1 MMQFALTVKLLMNM
15 HDLNNERAEE
25 IRRIPLIYSTKDGFK
40 LVEEAVAVSG
50 VMLKH
55 WHAAY
60 LSERAKSLGINL
72 CPLCKRGEA
81 IRLPPMDILTRHKE
95 EGSAEVQEE
104 EFKKELQK
112 KSKKE
117 EEVIEVIKEW
127 LKAKEEKEIEKIKKY
142 VKIIREGDE
151 DAVIKECIG
160 EDVHGFLRTR
170 PPLRRESLIKF
181 SWLLPIY
188 IGDMPTPFRVVQH
201 TRNIRE
207 IPKELPGEFKQMQ
220 MPYPRSYADGIFGFT
235 SVANLDNV
243 GVSFSNGKNVLD
255 DEDKKKR
262 VRALIEAFI
271 PMLTGACG
279 ASLARALP
287 AAKPLEV
294 TVIVSKEAKISFP
307 APVHPIYEEYFD
319 LNKGI
324 FEGFSRVFNVDVTMY
339 AYGTGKSERKDK
351 FTIEI
356 VGNPVEAFSKAID
369 YLNL

>member
-25 IRRIPLIYSTKDGFK
+25 IRRIPLVYSTKDGFK

-72 CPLCKRGEA
+72 CLLCRRGEA
-81 IRLPPMDILTRHKE
+81 IRLPPVDILTRHKE
-95 EGSAEVQEE
+95 EGSAEEVREE
-104 EFKKELQK
+104 EFKKEPQK
-112 KSKKE
+112 KFKK
-117 EEVIEVIKEW
+117 EVIKEW
-127 LKAKEEKEIEKIKKY
+127 LKAEEKEINEY
-142 VKIIREGDE
+142 VKIIGEGDE
-151 DAVIKECIG
+151 DAIIKRCIG

-207 IPKELPGEFKQMQ
+207 IPKELPEEFKQMQ
-220 MPYPRSYADGIFGFT
+220 MPYPRSYANGIFGFT

-243 GVSFSNGKNVLD
+243 GVSFSSGKNVLD
-255 DEDKKKR
+255 DNDKKKR

-271 PMLTGACG
+271 LMLTGACG

-294 TVIVSKEAKISFP
+294 TVIVSKEAKVSFP
-307 APVHPIYEEYFD
+307 APVHPMYEEYFD

-324 FEGFSRVFNVDVTMY
+324 FENFSKVFNVDVTMY
-339 AYGTGKSERKDK
+339 VYGIDKSERKDK
-351 FTIEI
+351 FAIEI

>member
-55 WHAAY
+55 WHTAY

-81 IRLPPMDILTRHKE
+81 IRLPPVDILTRHKE

-104 EFKKELQK
+104 
-112 KSKKE
+112 SKKE
-117 EEVIEVIKEW
+117 NQKDSKKEVIQEW
-127 LKAKEEKEIEKIKKY
+127 LKVEEKEFNEY
-142 VKIIREGDE
+142 VKIIRDGNE
-151 DAVIKECIG
+151 DDIIKMCVG

-207 IPKELPGEFKQMQ
+207 IPEELPEEFKQMQ

-235 SVANLDNV
+235 SVANLDNI
-243 GVSFSNGKNVLD
+243 GVSFSSGKNVLD
-255 DEDKKKR
+255 DENKKKR

-294 TVIVSKEAKISFP
+294 TVIVSKEAKVSFP
-307 APVHPIYEEYFD
+307 APVHPMYEEYFD

-324 FEGFSRVFNVDVTMY
+324 FESFSKVFNVDVTMY
-339 AYGTGKSERKDK
+339 AYGIDKSERKNR
-351 FTIEI
+351 FAIEI

-369 YLNL
+369 YLNF

>member
-72 CPLCKRGEA
+72 CPLCSRGEA
-81 IRLPPMDILTRHKE
+81 IRLPPVDILTKSRKE
-95 EGSAEVQEE
+95 IQEWLKVREE
-104 EFKKELQK
+104 EFERYVETIGKEN
-112 KSKKE
+112 
-117 EEVIEVIKEW
+117 
-127 LKAKEEKEIEKIKKY
+127 EEKI
-142 VKIIREGDE
+142 VKMC
-151 DAVIKECIG
+151 VG
-160 EDVHGFLRTR
+160 EDVHGFLRTQ
-170 PPLRRESLIKF
+170 PPLRRESLVKF

-188 IGDMPTPFRVVQH
+188 IGDMPTQFRVVQH

-207 IPKELPGEFKQMQ
+207 IPKELPKELKQMQ

-243 GVSFSNGKNVLD
+243 GVSFSSGKNVLD
-255 DEDKKKR
+255 DNNKKKR

-307 APVHPIYEEYFD
+307 APVHPMYEEYFD

-324 FEGFSRVFNVDVTMY
+324 FESFSKVFNVDVAIYT
-339 AYGTGKSERKDK
+339 YGIGKSEGKDK
-351 FTIEI
+351 FTIET

-369 YLNL
+369 YLNLRLSTTEGNPCQ

>member
-1 MMQFALTVKLLMNM
+1 MQFALTVKLLMNM

-55 WHAAY
+55 WHAIY
-60 LSERAKSLGINL
+60 LSERAKSLGIGL
-72 CPLCKRGEA
+72 CPLCRRGEA
-81 IRLPPMDILTRHKE
+81 IRLPPVDILT
-95 EGSAEVQEE
+95 
-104 EFKKELQK
+104 

-117 EEVIEVIKEW
+117 IQGW
-127 LKAKEEKEIEKIKKY
+127 LKAEEEFDKY
-142 VKIIREGDE
+142 VEIIGKGSEE
-151 DAVIKECIG
+151 DIIKMCIG
-160 EDVHGFLRTR
+160 EDVHGFLRTQ

-188 IGDMPTPFRVVQH
+188 IGDMPTQFRVVQH

-207 IPKELPGEFKQMQ
+207 IPEELPGELKQMQ
-220 MPYPRSYADGIFGFT
+220 MPYPRSYADGIYGFVA
-235 SVANLDNV
+235 VANLDDV
-243 GVSFSNGKNVLD
+243 GVSFSSRKNVLN
-255 DEDKKKR
+255 DEDKKRR

-287 AAKPLEV
+287 ATKPLEIA
-294 TVIVSKEAKISFP
+294 VIVSKEAKVSFP
-307 APVHPIYEEYFD
+307 APVHPMYEEYFE
-319 LNKGI
+319 LSKGI
-324 FEGFSRVFNVDVTMY
+324 FESFSKVFNVDVKICT
-339 AYGTGKSERKDK
+339 YGIGKDEGENK
-351 FTIEI
+351 FAVE
-356 VGNPVEAFSKAID
+356 VVKNPVEAFAKAID

>member
-1 MMQFALTVKLLMNM
+1 MNM

-55 WHAAY
+55 WHTAY
-60 LSERAKSLGINL
+60 LSEQAKSLGINL

-81 IRLPPMDILTRHKE
+81 IRLPPVDILTRHKE

-104 EFKKELQK
+104 
-112 KSKKE
+112 SKKE
-117 EEVIEVIKEW
+117 NQKESKKEVIQEW
-127 LKAKEEKEIEKIKKY
+127 LKVEEKEFNEY
-142 VKIIREGDE
+142 VKIIRDGNE
-151 DAVIKECIG
+151 DDIIKMCVG

-207 IPKELPGEFKQMQ
+207 IPEELPEEFKQMQ

-235 SVANLDNV
+235 SVANLDNI
-243 GVSFSNGKNVLD
+243 GVSFSSGKNVLD
-255 DEDKKKR
+255 DENKKKR

-294 TVIVSKEAKISFP
+294 TVIVSKEAKVSFP
-307 APVHPIYEEYFD
+307 APVHPMYEEYFD

-324 FEGFSRVFNVDVTMY
+324 FESFSKVFNVDVTMY
-339 AYGTGKSERKDK
+339 AYGIDKSERKNK
-351 FTIEI
+351 FAIEI

-369 YLNL
+369 YLNF

>member
-25 IRRIPLIYSTKDGFK
+25 IRRIPLVYSTKDGFK

-72 CPLCKRGEA
+72 CPLCRRGEA
-81 IRLPPMDILTRHKE
+81 IRLPPVDILTKSRK
-95 EGSAEVQEE
+95 EVQEWLKVREE
-104 EFKKELQK
+104 EFERYVETIGKG
-112 KSKKE
+112 SE
-117 EEVIEVIKEW
+117 EEI
-127 LKAKEEKEIEKIKKY
+127 
-142 VKIIREGDE
+142 VKM
-151 DAVIKECIG
+151 CIG
-160 EDVHGFLRTR
+160 EDVHGFLRTQ

-181 SWLLPIY
+181 SWLLPIC
-188 IGDMPTPFRVVQH
+188 IGDMPTQFRVVQH

-207 IPKELPGEFKQMQ
+207 IPEELPRELKQMQ

-243 GVSFSNGKNVLD
+243 GVSFSSGKNALD
-255 DEDKKKR
+255 DNDKKKR
-262 VRALIEAFI
+262 MRALIEAFI

-287 AAKPLEV
+287 ATKPLEV
-294 TVIVSKEAKISFP
+294 TVIVSKEARVSFP
-307 APVHPIYEEYFD
+307 APVHPMYEEYFD

-324 FEGFSRVFNVDVTMY
+324 FESFSKVFNVDVTMY
-339 AYGTGKSERKDK
+339 AYGIGKSERKDK

-356 VGNPVEAFSKAID
+356 VENPVEAFSKAID